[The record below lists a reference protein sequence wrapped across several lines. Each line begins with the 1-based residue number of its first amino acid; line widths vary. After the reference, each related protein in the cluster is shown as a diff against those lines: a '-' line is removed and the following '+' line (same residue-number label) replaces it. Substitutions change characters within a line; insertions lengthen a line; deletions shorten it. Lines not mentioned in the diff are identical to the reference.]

1 MRLLIC
7 AGGTGGGVYPALAVL
22 QALSKDNSHTLL
34 WVGGEGGMEAAL
46 VTRQGLPYRAIP
58 AAGIHGVGLR
68 ALPGNLLRL
77 LRGTLAA
84 RRIVNEFSPDVLFF
98 TGGYVAVP
106 MALAAGRRPRLLYV
120 PDIEPGLALKALAR
134 LASHIAITAPASQRY
149 FNRRTPLTVTGYPTR
164 ADLANWTRATGRE
177 TFNIPQE
184 AKLVLVFGGSKG
196 ARSINRALAAILPQL
211 LNDAHVLHISGELD
225 WPEVQAQQQ
234 SLPADLAARYHAFP
248 YLHEQMGAALAA
260 ADLAVCRAGA
270 STLGELPLFGLPAI
284 LVPYPYAWRYQSVNA
299 AYLVEQ
305 GAARLVRDEALNTEL
320 LPGLQTLL
328 QDAAQRQ
335 RMSKAMQALAHPQ
348 AAQTLADL
356 LLQLAQAS
364 SQQSHPNARKG

>member
-1 MRLLIC
+1 
-7 AGGTGGGVYPALAVL
+7 VYPALAVL

-234 SLPADLAARYHAFP
+234 SLPADLTARYHAFP